1 MIYFVC
7 FFCLLFD
14 GGVVSCVLA
23 MSSSV
28 ISRFFIDLAHDDNCR
43 AFGKRVYVNKVV
55 KRVCTCRP
63 VATEPLVEDDQQP
76 PLYSPTSPSWMP
88 MESSYSPTSPS
99 WIPMESSWSP
109 TSPTRD
115 EQQVSYAPADDME
128 TSNNSQQAVSGEE
141 EEQFYYSPTSPT
153 PVGRGKSTMF
163 VASNVGF

>member
-1 MIYFVC
+1 
-7 FFCLLFD
+7 
-14 GGVVSCVLA
+14 

-55 KRVCTCRP
+55 KRVCTCQP

-76 PLYSPTSPSWMP
+76 LYSPTSP
-88 MESSYSPTSPS
+88 
-99 WIPMESSWSP
+99 SWSP

-115 EQQVSYAPADDME
+115 EQQVYYAPADDME
-128 TSNNSQQAVSGEE
+128 TSNNDQQAVSGEE
-141 EEQFYYSPTSPT
+141 EEQVYYSPTSPT
-153 PVGRGKSTMF
+153 PIGRGKSTMF